1 MGINEYF
8 SGKNYGQDAPNMGF
22 CRKKLAVPKH
32 IAIVMDGNG
41 RWSKALAKPRHFG
54 HKAGLETLKKII
66 EATAKR
72 GVSYLTVFAFGIE
85 NWLRPSVEV
94 NYLMNLFLTALR
106 RDIGRLHE
114 NSIRVQFI
122 GDKLQVHADL
132 IQSMQEAESLTQ
144 NNTGMTL
151 IVAFNYSGRWD
162 IRQACQRLAEK
173 AVTNQLNVAD
183 INEELISEH
192 LSTAAWPDP
201 DLFIRSSGEQRLSN
215 FLLWQLSYAELYF
228 THKHWPAF
236 DETELDKAIAFY
248 ASRERRFGKISEQLK
263 GLDDA

>member
-1 MGINEYF
+1 ME
-8 SGKNYGQDAPNMGF
+8 
-22 CRKKLAVPKH
+22 VPKH

-54 HKAGLETLKKII
+54 HKTGLETLKKII

-72 GVSYLTVFAFGIE
+72 GVPYLTVFAFGME

-114 NSIRVQFI
+114 NGIRVQFI
-122 GDKLQVHADL
+122 GDRLQIHTDL
-132 IQSMQEAESLTQ
+132 MHSMQEAESLTQ
-144 NNTGMTL
+144 DNTGMTL

-162 IRQACQRLAEK
+162 IWQACQNLAEK
-173 AVTNQLNVAD
+173 VAAKQLNAAD
-183 INEELISEH
+183 INEDLISQH
-192 LSTAAWPDP
+192 LSTATWPDP
-201 DLFIRSSGEQRLSN
+201 DLLIRTSGEQRLSN

-228 THKHWPAF
+228 TNKHWPEF

-248 ASRERRFGKISEQLK
+248 ASRERRFGKISEQLITPSRDRQ
-263 GLDDA
+263 GAEMENTYDA

>member
-1 MGINEYF
+1 ME
-8 SGKNYGQDAPNMGF
+8 
-22 CRKKLAVPKH
+22 VPKH
-32 IAIVMDGNG
+32 IAIIMDGNG
-41 RWSKALAKPRHFG
+41 RWSKAHAKPRHFG
-54 HKAGLETLKKII
+54 HKAGLESLKKII
-66 EATAKR
+66 EAAAKR

-122 GDKLQVHADL
+122 GDRQRVHADL
-132 IQSMQEAESLTQ
+132 IRSMQEAESLTRD
-144 NNTGMTL
+144 NSRMTL

-162 IRQACQRLAEK
+162 IREACQRLAEK
-173 AVTNQLNVAD
+173 VAANQLSAAD
-183 INEELISEH
+183 INEDLISQN

-201 DLFIRSSGEQRLSN
+201 DLFIRTSGEQRLSN

-228 THKHWPAF
+228 TDKHWPEFNEA
-236 DETELDKAIAFY
+236 ELDKAIAFY
-248 ASRERRFGKISEQLK
+248 AARERRFGKISEQLK
-263 GLDDA
+263 GTENA

>member
-1 MGINEYF
+1 MELP
-8 SGKNYGQDAPNMGF
+8 Q
-22 CRKKLAVPKH
+22 H

-41 RWSKALAKPRHFG
+41 RWSKAHAKPRHFG
-54 HKAGLETLKKII
+54 HKAGLESLKKII
-66 EATAKR
+66 EAAAKR

-94 NYLMNLFLTALR
+94 NYLMSLFLTALR

-114 NSIRVQFI
+114 NGIRVQFI
-122 GDKLQVHADL
+122 GDRQQVHADL
-132 IQSMQEAESLTQ
+132 LQSMQEAESLTQ
-144 NNTGMTL
+144 NNSRMTL

-162 IRQACQRLAEK
+162 IGQACQLLAEK
-173 AVTNQLNVAD
+173 VAANKLSAAD
-183 INEELISEH
+183 IHEECISQH

-201 DLFIRSSGEQRLSN
+201 DLFIRTSGEQRLSN

-228 THKHWPAF
+228 TNKHWPEF
-236 DETELDKAIAFY
+236 DESELDKAIAFY

-263 GLDDA
+263 DLEDA